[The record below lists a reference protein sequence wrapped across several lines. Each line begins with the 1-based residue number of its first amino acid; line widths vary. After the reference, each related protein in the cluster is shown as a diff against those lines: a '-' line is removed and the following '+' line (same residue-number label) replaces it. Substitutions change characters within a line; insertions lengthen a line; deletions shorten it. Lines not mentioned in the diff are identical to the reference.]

1 MAARR
6 NSRRIARAGPS
17 DTQEFVAHLKQKG
30 DVDLRLSKGRA
41 SQAEALGCCKLEGF
55 MSKIAGYVE
64 IYGVLLN
71 EIAEEADAIAMRYF
85 RSNGLQV
92 DRKGD
97 GTAVTQADRAVEEM
111 ARSKVAKSGLALDV
125 LGEEMGGANPKAA
138 SNGERARM
146 IIDPIDGT
154 EEFSRGIP
162 TFGTLMAIERDGDIV
177 AAMVSA
183 PGLRSRWW
191 AYRGEGAYRDGK
203 KLRVSKV
210 DKLSNAMVFTT
221 GTGPSKN
228 AADQAKIRGLLDA
241 SRNSRS
247 FGGFWQHMLVAEGAI
262 EAALD
267 WTSKPWDLAP
277 LGIIVEEAG
286 GRSTNAKGERTIYT
300 GQLIST
306 NGRIHDQVLKLLE

>member
-1 MAARR
+1 MGFQEEYGDLLEA
-6 NSRRIARAGPS
+6 IAR
-17 DTQEFVAHLKQKG
+17 
-30 DVDLRLSKGRA
+30 
-41 SQAEALGCCKLEGF
+41 
-55 MSKIAGYVE
+55 
-64 IYGVLLN
+64 
-71 EIAEEADAIAMRYF
+71 EADAIAMRYF
-85 RSNGLQV
+85 RRDELRV

-111 ARSKVAKSGLALDV
+111 ARAKVAASGLPLDV
-125 LGEEMGGANPKAA
+125 LGEEMGGGDLSAANKD
-138 SNGERARM
+138 GHARL

-162 TFGTLMAIERDGDIV
+162 TFGTLMGIESNGEIV

-183 PGLRSRWW
+183 PGLHSRWW

-203 KLRVSKV
+203 RLHVSNV
-210 DKLSNAMVFTT
+210 SSLSRAMVFTT

-228 AADQAKIRGLLDA
+228 ANDLAKIRALLDA
-241 SRNSRS
+241 ARNSRS

-262 EAALD
+262 DAALD

-286 GRSTNAKGERTIYT
+286 GRSTNLRGERSIYS
-300 GQLIST
+300 GQLVST
-306 NGRIHDQVLKLLE
+306 NGIIHDEVLALLR

>member
-1 MAARR
+1 M
-6 NSRRIARAGPS
+6 GYG
-17 DTQEFVAHLKQKG
+17 EVYGGLLK
-30 DVDLRLSKGRA
+30 
-41 SQAEALGCCKLEGF
+41 
-55 MSKIAGYVE
+55 
-64 IYGVLLN
+64 

-85 RSNGLQV
+85 RGDELRI

-111 ARSKVAKSGLALDV
+111 ARAKVAASGLPLDV
-125 LGEEMGGANPKAA
+125 LGEEMGGGDTKSPSA
-138 SNGERARM
+138 ERARM

-162 TFGTLMAIERDGDIV
+162 TFGTLMGIESNAEIV

-183 PGLRSRWW
+183 PGLHSRWW

-203 KLRVSKV
+203 RLHVSNVNGLGK
-210 DKLSNAMVFTT
+210 AMVFTT

-228 AADQAKIRGLLDA
+228 AHDQAKIRALLDA
-241 SRNSRS
+241 ARNSRS

-262 EAALD
+262 EVALD

-277 LGIIVEEAG
+277 LGIMVEEAG
-286 GRSTNAKGERTIYT
+286 GRSTNVRGERTIYT
-300 GQLIST
+300 GQLVST
-306 NGRIHDQVLKLLE
+306 NGIIHDEVLEILRRSK